1 MYINVLFWPIIAS
14 RRFNYVQSAHL
25 FLWPVPDEYIG
36 DLSCEQLPLFVQKS
50 PESIVRGGLLVVVP
64 FFDVRS
70 DQVFVIRLDGQERV
84 YGLHQELD
92 EI

>member
-1 MYINVLFWPIIAS
+1 
-14 RRFNYVQSAHL
+14 
-25 FLWPVPDEYIG
+25 
-36 DLSCEQLPLFVQKS
+36 
-50 PESIVRGGLLVVVP
+50 VVP